1 MCHYYQLISSCSYTI
16 TKYLFVNDKKMNYL
30 IYIIQITDL
39 NIQNHRQVTYHNIYE
54 KMCFIINKLSGE
66 QSTTLM
72 FININ

>member
-1 MCHYYQLISSCSYTI
+1 MCHIHQLISSCSYTI
-16 TKYLFVNDKKMNYL
+16 TKYLFVNDKKMNCL
-30 IYIIQITDL
+30 IYFIQITDQ

-54 KMCFIINKLSGE
+54 NMCFIINKLSAE